1 MPPVYAVEPCAPAA
15 VRADLERLWDANLTL
30 ECHPAD
36 KFGWLYAEAPVVPS
50 TVFVL
55 RADGAAVG
63 TAGVGVRRFQLGA
76 DAGDAGLLADL
87 AVDKAHR
94 SVGPALALVRAGKA
108 YVDATFA
115 LAYGF
120 PNKLAEGVFK
130 RAGYQPLGTIGRYA
144 MPLRHAAFAT
154 RLDEQ
159 ALTRVP
165 AAARPALVRA
175 AHTPVVAAIAGRAVD
190 AIQLGRAAPAMLAG
204 LRRLTLAAIAQ
215 PTAELDE
222 LWAAARGDYA
232 VVAERTRRFVA
243 WRFLPRPERRVWTAR
258 ARAGGA
264 LRAYAVVDLVD
275 GVAHVRDLFGHKDDV
290 IAMIDC
296 LPLTLYAAGASSLS
310 MRYLGAGWLTD
321 ALVARGLAPRASTR
335 MIAVTAGAACS
346 PAARALVTD
355 AAAWHLTDF
364 DEDV

>member
-1 MPPVYAVEPCAPAA
+1 MPPAYAVERCAPAA

-30 ECHPAD
+30 ESHPAD
-36 KFGWLYAEAPVVPS
+36 KFGWLYAEAPVVPA

-76 DAGDAGLLADL
+76 DVGEAGLLADL

-108 YVDATFA
+108 FVDEAFA

-190 AIQLGRAAPAMLAG
+190 AVQLGRAAPAMLAG
-204 LRRLTLAAIAQ
+204 LRRLTLAAIPQ

-232 VVAERTRRFVA
+232 VVAERTRRFVG

-258 ARAGGA
+258 ARAGGG
-264 LRAYAVVDLVD
+264 LRAYAVVDLID

-290 IAMIDC
+290 IALIDC

-321 ALVARGLAPRASTR
+321 ALVARGLSPRASTR
-335 MIAVTAGAACS
+335 MIAVTAGAACP

-355 AAAWHLTDF
+355 ATAWHLTDF